1 MPLPGCLKCICPF
14 FLISSCLGIVLLS
27 GCGSGSAAHQEPSP
41 PVFPPATVPLVKL
54 SSDPFTNASSQHA
67 TEVEPDTFAFGPTI
81 VSAFQV
87 GRIHDGG
94 GADIGF
100 ATSSDGGTTWSSGFL
115 PGITMFQG
123 GGTFTAASL
132 MQMNTS
138 SDGGLTWGPPL
149 STASLAHGIGGQ
161 PLVQPNGTV
170 VVPFASG
177 VFGSMAAFRSAD
189 GGATWSS
196 TVAIS
201 PITEHQEAG
210 NLRSAPLPTAEID
223 GEGKV
228 Y

>member
-27 GCGSGSAAHQEPSP
+27 GCVSGSAAHQEPPP

-100 ATSSDGGTTWSSGFL
+100 ATSSDGAP
-115 PGITMFQG
+115 PG
-123 GGTFTAASL
+123 A
-132 MQMNTS
+132 
-138 SDGGLTWGPPL
+138 
-149 STASLAHGIGGQ
+149 
-161 PLVQPNGTV
+161 
-170 VVPFASG
+170 
-177 VFGSMAAFRSAD
+177 AAFCRESRCFRVAARSPPPVMLQSHTTPRM
-189 GGATWSS
+189 GC
-196 TVAIS
+196 
-201 PITEHQEAG
+201 
-210 NLRSAPLPTAEID
+210 
-223 GEGKV
+223 
-228 Y
+228 

>member
-94 GADIGF
+94 GK
-100 ATSSDGGTTWSSGFL
+100 WRWVL
-115 PGITMFQG
+115 
-123 GGTFTAASL
+123 SL
-132 MQMNTS
+132 HQM
-138 SDGGLTWGPPL
+138 GAKRGRHRL
-149 STASLAHGIGGQ
+149 SWR
-161 PLVQPNGTV
+161 V
-170 VVPFASG
+170 
-177 VFGSMAAFRSAD
+177 R
-189 GGATWSS
+189 
-196 TVAIS
+196 
-201 PITEHQEAG
+201 
-210 NLRSAPLPTAEID
+210 
-223 GEGKV
+223 
-228 Y
+228 